1 MFTDHHQ
8 PANTMTAVTAQA
20 AGKKRRWGE
29 RIGCR
34 AHWCGSPG
42 FPRLRS
48 WPGCTRSA
56 PARLVT
62 GFWQFFAWSFV
73 FRLWSFILYIHLG
86 KSWWSNENEMQ
97 HLQIWKDKESG
108 SRSEVTLVE
117 CVLWPTGRN
126 NAQWQWRKIK
136 EAAKRTTSCF
146 TSLAK
151 SSSSTSPSDTHLV
164 ILSLKTTIDHHWE
177 SETSQAPNKLMP
189 YILCQIKP
197 HYLTLDFL
205 FKLTL
210 NYFCH
215 KRPSTTIGIGIKKH
229 VTYFMTRSCF
239 FIFKQIVSKVATASY
254 FPVLCQWVPF
264 HLQQGHF
271 HHWGSDP
278 KKSLSVN

>member
-1 MFTDHHQ
+1 M
-8 PANTMTAVTAQA
+8 
-20 AGKKRRWGE
+20 
-29 RIGCR
+29 
-34 AHWCGSPG
+34 
-42 FPRLRS
+42 
-48 WPGCTRSA
+48 
-56 PARLVT
+56 
-62 GFWQFFAWSFV
+62 
-73 FRLWSFILYIHLG
+73 
-86 KSWWSNENEMQ
+86 
-97 HLQIWKDKESG
+97 
-108 SRSEVTLVE
+108 
-117 CVLWPTGRN
+117 
-126 NAQWQWRKIK
+126 K

-215 KRPSTTIGIGIKKH
+215 KRPSTTIGIGIKNMWHTSWPGAASSFSNKLFQKWPQPH
-229 VTYFMTRSCF
+229 IFLF
-239 FIFKQIVSKVATASY
+239 FAKQSHSICS
-254 FPVLCQWVPF
+254 Q
-264 HLQQGHF
+264 QQGHF

>member
-1 MFTDHHQ
+1 M
-8 PANTMTAVTAQA
+8 
-20 AGKKRRWGE
+20 
-29 RIGCR
+29 
-34 AHWCGSPG
+34 
-42 FPRLRS
+42 
-48 WPGCTRSA
+48 
-56 PARLVT
+56 
-62 GFWQFFAWSFV
+62 
-73 FRLWSFILYIHLG
+73 
-86 KSWWSNENEMQ
+86 
-97 HLQIWKDKESG
+97 
-108 SRSEVTLVE
+108 
-117 CVLWPTGRN
+117 
-126 NAQWQWRKIK
+126 K

-239 FIFKQIVSKVATASY
+239 FIFKQIFQKWPQPHI
-254 FPVLCQWVPF
+254 FPF

-271 HHWGSDP
+271 HH
-278 KKSLSVN
+278 